1 MSKARGVRIGVAIA
15 LGAVTLAAGLAL
27 ALPLSQPSTWTPD
40 QPRLAAVSDAR
51 AMAATATTPPDLT
64 RARIETRHT
73 LSQRPLDAAAWARL
87 AWIADQEGR
96 EPAMLDA
103 LDRSYVAAPHGP
115 EITEWRLGFAFDRW
129 GRLTPELRAQVR
141 AELAVAG
148 ATRPGLVG
156 RVRLSVVDP
165 AGRMAMALTP
175 PITLGR

>member
-1 MSKARGVRIGVAIA
+1 
-15 LGAVTLAAGLAL
+15 
-27 ALPLSQPSTWTPD
+27 
-40 QPRLAAVSDAR
+40 
-51 AMAATATTPPDLT
+51 
-64 RARIETRHT
+64 
-73 LSQRPLDAAAWARL
+73 
-87 AWIADQEGR
+87 
-96 EPAMLDA
+96 MLDA